1 MYDEG
6 LDLEEI
12 NQGGASGGGMNPNDV
27 FKMFFQ
33 GGGGGMPRGG
43 GPGGFSFSF

>member
-27 FKMFFQ
+27 F
-33 GGGGGMPRGG
+33 
-43 GPGGFSFSF
+43 

>member
-12 NQGGASGGGMNPNDV
+12 NQRSD
-27 FKMFFQ
+27 
-33 GGGGGMPRGG
+33 GGGGMSQADMFAQMFGGRGG
-43 GPGGFSFSF
+43 GMSFSSF